1 MDTAK
6 KRWRVRRRR
15 VLNLPR
21 YTLGEEI
28 TNAITHGAGALAAL
42 VGFIVLLAQG
52 RNDFR
57 TFVSICIY
65 GGTLVMLYTVS
76 TLYHAL
82 GINKGKKVFQILDH
96 CTVYLLIA
104 GTYTPIALIAFGGTI
119 GWVIVGIVWGV
130 TILGIVLNAVNMKKF
145 RVISMI
151 CYLTLGWL
159 VIFFIRTLLESLDV
173 NSIILLIAGGV
184 CYTVGA
190 VIFGLGRKIPY
201 MHSLWHLFVLGGS
214 IFHYFV
220 IYSIA
225 VG

>member
-1 MDTAK
+1 
-6 KRWRVRRRR
+6 
-15 VLNLPR
+15 
-21 YTLGEEI
+21 
-28 TNAITHGAGALAAL
+28 
-42 VGFIVLLAQG
+42 
-52 RNDFR
+52 
-57 TFVSICIY
+57 
-65 GGTLVMLYTVS
+65 
-76 TLYHAL
+76 
-82 GINKGKKVFQILDH
+82 
-96 CTVYLLIA
+96 
-104 GTYTPIALIAFGGTI
+104 
-119 GWVIVGIVWGV
+119 
-130 TILGIVLNAVNMKKF
+130 
-145 RVISMI
+145 MI